1 MAQKDEAVHDQL
13 ADSLNDL
20 FTSVSTM
27 IKSQLQGTNNE
38 LEVLEKMNERVG
50 EEYKEMGG
58 VASGLRV
65 FVEQLKSKGGNFD
78 QYVQQ
83 IDAIEQQ
90 VTEFEA
96 VVSMLDKHV
105 SLLESKV
112 LSVYQSPPP
121 HPPHPTS

>member
-1 MAQKDEAVHDQL
+1 M
-13 ADSLNDL
+13 
-20 FTSVSTM
+20 
-27 IKSQLQGTNNE
+27 
-38 LEVLEKMNERVG
+38 LEKMNERVG
-50 EEYKEMGG
+50 EEYKGMGD

-112 LSVYQSPPP
+112 LSVYP
-121 HPPHPTS
+121 HPSHPTS

>member
-1 MAQKDEAVHDQL
+1 MAQKDEAVQDQL

-50 EEYKEMGG
+50 EEYKGMGD

-105 SLLESKV
+105 SLLESKL
-112 LSVYQSPPP
+112 LSVYPHP